1 MSRLWAWILHAASHQ
16 VFLQVFCVE
25 CQLFL
30 FCCSKHVC
38 IASFTC
44 NLAPPPALQFSS
56 EFITEIDIKRT
67 DSRGLTLGSSLPP
80 FITPSIQIT
89 VQSCSSQITE
99 WWGNKRWD
107 WSKALDDYG
116 PDPVTSLQCPD
127 AVSPPAALFGE
138 LLPLQ
143 LSQEWL
149 KHWVFVSDHFLS
161 RVRCTSP
168 VLCVAETVFY
178 VLLLFRRE
186 STSKVFYYICLIEEH
201 STERLPEPT
210 FPLEHLVSSLPIL

>member
-1 MSRLWAWILHAASHQ
+1 M
-16 VFLQVFCVE
+16 
-25 CQLFL
+25 
-30 FCCSKHVC
+30 C

-89 VQSCSSQITE
+89 LQSCSSQITE

-116 PDPVTSLQCPD
+116 PDPVRSLQCPD
-127 AVSPPAALFGE
+127 AVSPPAALTVIKQSVWWATATPAFTGV
-138 LLPLQ
+138 
-143 LSQEWL
+143 
-149 KHWVFVSDHFLS
+149 VFVSDHFLS

-186 STSKVFYYICLIEEH
+186 STSKVFYYICLIEERQH
-201 STERLPEPT
+201 RASARAHVSTGTSGFFSSYFITLQVPNFSYSITGHLPLSGH
-210 FPLEHLVSSLPIL
+210 FYIWGK

>member
-1 MSRLWAWILHAASHQ
+1 MLSISRLHL
-16 VFLQVFCVE
+16 VNLVKFLLQVNCIFFTRVMYLSIYQVASLPNTFKYWASIWVDCGLGFCMLRHIRCFCRFSV
-25 CQLFL
+25 LNVSFGNFFL

-80 FITPSIQIT
+80 FITPSIEIT
-89 VQSCSSQITE
+89 LQSCSSQITE

-127 AVSPPAALFGE
+127 AVSPPAALTVIKQSLWWTTVTPAFTG
-138 LLPLQ
+138 
-143 LSQEWL
+143 
-149 KHWVFVSDHFLS
+149 
-161 RVRCTSP
+161 
-168 VLCVAETVFY
+168 VAETLGVC
-178 VLLLFRRE
+178 VW
-186 STSKVFYYICLIEEH
+186 S
-201 STERLPEPT
+201 
-210 FPLEHLVSSLPIL
+210 FPF